1 MSVIVH
7 DQMSVD
13 QALKMLWR
21 EANRE
26 NIPNEILK
34 NRYRIKDTTKA
45 HEQRKVWAKMKR
57 RRRSAKRRMA
67 KKGKVI

>member
-7 DQMSVD
+7 DDMPVD

-26 NIPNEILK
+26 NIPTELLK
-34 NRYRIKDTTKA
+34 NRYRIKQTA
-45 HEQRKVWAKMKR
+45 VNHEFRKYWAKIKK
-57 RRRSAKRRMA
+57 RRRSAKRKVER
-67 KKGKVI
+67 KGKF

>member
-7 DQMSVD
+7 DQMSVE

-34 NRYRIKDTTKA
+34 NRYRIKPTSEV
-45 HEQRKVWAKMKR
+45 HEKNKVWAKMKR
-57 RRRSAKRRMA
+57 RRRAAKRRMA
-67 KKGKVI
+67 KKGKIA

>member
-7 DQMSVD
+7 DQMSVE

-34 NRYRIKDTTKA
+34 NRYRVKDTNEV
-45 HEQRKVWAKMKR
+45 HEKRKT
-57 RRRSAKRRMA
+57 
-67 KKGKVI
+67 

>member
-7 DQMSVD
+7 DDMPID

-26 NIPNEILK
+26 NIPNEIQK
-34 NRYRIKDTTKA
+34 NRYRIKETAKRHD
-45 HEQRKVWAKMKR
+45 ERKVWAKMKR
-57 RRRSAKRRMA
+57 RRRSAKRKA
-67 KKGKVI
+67 AQKGRI